1 MTLGEAVG
9 STDGSVLGQDGKVLT
24 RGDND
29 ILGIVLEGTDD
40 GSILELAVE
49 GDDGGLVPL
58 VGVAV
63 GSTEGSIVGQDDV
76 QDGKV
81 LTRGD
86 NNELGIVL
94 EGTDDGSILAISEV
108 GSDDGSML
116 GLNDGSMLGLIEVD
130 IEDGY
135 MVGMLE
141 KFCVDTIP

>member
-1 MTLGEAVG
+1 M
-9 STDGSVLGQDGKVLT
+9 
-24 RGDND
+24 
-29 ILGIVLEGTDD
+29 
-40 GSILELAVE
+40 ILELTIVGTGLTLGVAVSC
-49 GDDGGLVPL
+49 DGGLVPL

-63 GSTEGSIVGQDDV
+63 GSTEGSVLGQDDA

-86 NNELGIVL
+86 NNILGLAVV
-94 EGTDDGSILAISEV
+94 GSDDGSILAISEV

-116 GLNDGSMLGLIEVD
+116 GLNDGSMLGLTEVD

-135 MVGMLE
+135 IAGMLE

>member
-1 MTLGEAVG
+1 LTLGEAVG
-9 STDGSVLGQDGKVLT
+9 SADGSELKQDGKVLT

-49 GDDGGLVPL
+49 GDNGGLVPL

-86 NNELGIVL
+86 NNILG
-94 EGTDDGSILAISEV
+94 LAVV
-108 GSDDGSML
+108 GS
-116 GLNDGSMLGLIEVD
+116 NDGSMLGLIEVD
-130 IEDGY
+130 IEEGY

-141 KFCVDTIP
+141 EFCVDTIP